1 LYLVLIDVYS
11 SYTNDEKNSSKIK
24 DNKMPMMEKINFE
37 EYNDIIQNIL
47 KNMNTE
53 ILSKE
58 KFLKNINFITFR
70 R

>member
-1 LYLVLIDVYS
+1 VLIDVYS